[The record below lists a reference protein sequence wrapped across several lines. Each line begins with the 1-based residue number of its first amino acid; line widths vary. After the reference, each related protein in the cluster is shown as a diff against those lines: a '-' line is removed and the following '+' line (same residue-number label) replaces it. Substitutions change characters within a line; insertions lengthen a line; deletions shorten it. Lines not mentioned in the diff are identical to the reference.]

1 MVILRAEVPQEKAD
15 TSCCPGRNRGEGCV
29 EKTDQPYVPQWA
41 AIEKSPTGYI
51 LLTIDEKGCEFI
63 ETWSDSIQEAKLDA
77 AEQFSV
83 DMDAWVS
90 VTEKDS

>member
-1 MVILRAEVPQEKAD
+1 MVLLRARVGQRKTD
-15 TSCCPGRNRGEGCV
+15 TGECSGSIGGEGNG
-29 EKTDQPYVPQWA
+29 EKVDEPYIPRWA
-41 AIEKSPTGYI
+41 VIEESPTGYI

-90 VTEKDS
+90 VTGNDS